1 MRVAS
6 ISVFAVILITL
17 AVGGM
22 ITIASIVAYRR
33 HLDRV
38 VSGQERNV
46 HTRIVEPGSA
56 MSMVLIGLLCIWVLT
71 SLTKISALNSS
82 IDQLRQEINNQRY
95 WLGDR
100 IEELEEKLDAQTAI
114 ISDYEFSFGAVDK
127 EQRTVS
133 MQFRVVLKSY
143 DENSRVF
150 LNFGTQSAELTNE
163 NGAFTG
169 SIPVGLFQA
178 YPNPPVLEVKTGSVT
193 QTQTLEDCP
202 YGTLAELCLPTLLN
216 TMDEFTV
223 KEDKQ
228 GNITV
233 YGQVSIMEEGNKVEG
248 VSITGADVVMKL
260 GEEEQKRIPLNFV
273 DGRVE
278 EMRIDS
284 SFPNPDN
291 RRFTICLETR
301 NDLGWVVSQAIACYD
316 PMQQEMV
323 YIAGDLSVAD
333 QTGVTMFGIE
343 TQP

>member
-1 MRVAS
+1 MQNIR
-6 ISVFAVILITL
+6 ISVLAIIVITL
-17 AVGGM
+17 AVGGLVAL
-22 ITIASIVAYRR
+22 INGIAYSR

-38 VSGQERNV
+38 VSGEERNV

-71 SLTKISALNSS
+71 SLTKISTLNDRVEQLRMDMNNRLNSLQ
-82 IDQLRQEINNQRY
+82 DQVV
-95 WLGDR
+95 
-100 IEELEEKLDAQTAI
+100 ELEEKLDAQSAI
-114 ISDYEFSFGAVDK
+114 ISDYEFSFGAIDK

-133 MQFRVVLKSY
+133 MQFRAVLKSY
-143 DENSRVF
+143 EENSRVF
-150 LNFGTQSAELTNE
+150 LNFGTQSAELNNE

-169 SIPVGLFQA
+169 SIPVGLFQV

-228 GNITV
+228 GNLTV
-233 YGQVSIMEEGNKVEG
+233 YGQVSIMEEGDKVEG

-333 QTGVTMFGIE
+333 QNGVTMFGIE
-343 TQP
+343 TES